1 MRIKVKF
8 FSSFGNLAG
17 VNEDE
22 LEVPEGATLRKV
34 VEVIL
39 ERYPQLKQFAEY
51 MITSLN
57 NRVADEDA
65 PVKEGD
71 VVAIMPPLGGG

>member
-22 LEVPEGATLRKV
+22 IEVPEGATLRKV
-34 VEVIL
+34 VEAVL

-57 NRVADEDA
+57 NRVADEEA
-65 PVKEGD
+65 PVEEGD